1 MAQKLTQRGTNPN
14 PLTLIDLIHAVSVAD
29 TTQSAQ
35 GSSYKNT
42 LQALANLMKRSGM
55 GNFQTVAPTVS
66 NDITQGYT
74 NGTFWYNTNTDIL
87 YILKDQTAGS
97 ANWLNISSL
106 ITLQIAYD
114 NGNNV
119 NGADVIID
127 GGATHI
133 FAVGLSAAGGN
144 TGNNVIALGSDAA
157 LNNSGDYATAI
168 GEEAAKSNTGFY
180 VVGIG
185 SEAAKSNIGNY
196 VNAMGRFSAEDNTKS
211 QLNAIGFFAG
221 YKNTGFSVNAIGG
234 EGVGLENTGDHL
246 NAIGGACGFQN
257 TGDYVNAIGTNAGR
271 KNTANNSNFF
281 GRNAGYD
288 SVGDT
293 GNTTSHG
300 VTVFSP
306 ESIPSFADQ
315 AAADAAL
322 TVGNGC
328 VAGQIYLFRNEANDT
343 IGYIIP

>member
-144 TGNNVIALGSDAA
+144 TGDNVIALGSDAA
-157 LNNSGDYATAI
+157 LNNSGNYATAI
-168 GEEAAKSNTGFY
+168 GEQAAKSNTG
-180 VVGIG
+180 
-185 SEAAKSNIGNY
+185 A
-196 VNAMGRFSAEDNTKS
+196 
-211 QLNAIGFFAG
+211 
-221 YKNTGFSVNAIGG
+221 SVNAIG
-234 EGVGLENTGDHL
+234 LFAAKENTGDNV
-246 NAIGGACGFQN
+246 NALGAGAALRN
-257 TGDYVNAIGTNAGR
+257 TGNDVNAFGDSAAQD
-271 KNTANNSNFF
+271 NTANNSNFF
-281 GRNAGYD
+281 GSFAGLLP
-288 SVGDT
+288 
-293 GNTTSHG
+293 NTTAFG
-300 VTVFSP
+300 VTVFAP
-306 ESIPSFADQ
+306 TSIPSYADHT
-315 AAADAAL
+315 AALAAL